1 MSLDPSPAAPD
12 QRPRLPSTG
21 LTIALPLLGVAVAL
35 VTWWG
40 ATAMLPPGSVL
51 ARFAPVPAFQ
61 ALGQLAVAGDVWPHV
76 IASMRRITLG
86 LTIAMLFGVPI
97 GLAVG
102 GIRSVGG
109 LTSMVFQFVR
119 MISPLAWAP
128 LAVMVF
134 GVGDAPVYFLV
145 AMGTVWPI
153 VLNVAAGVHALDPRW
168 RVLARSLGATR
179 AETFRSIVWPGIRA
193 HVLTGFRLAVG
204 LAWVIVVPAE
214 MLGVDSGLG
223 YAVLNTRDRLAYA
236 ELTAMILV
244 IGLCGY
250 VMDAGVRW
258 IVSEPWTRRRSTRR
272 RRAADLDGLAE
283 DPRAASLKP
292 RSMSTP

>member
-1 MSLDPSPAAPD
+1 MSLGPSPAAPA
-12 QRPRLPSTG
+12 QRPRIAGTG
-21 LTIALPLLGVAVAL
+21 LTITLPLLGVAVAL
-35 VTWWG
+35 TTWWV

-61 ALGQLAVAGDVWPHV
+61 ALAQLVAVGDVWPHI
-76 IASMRRITLG
+76 IASVRRIVLG
-86 LTIAMLFGVPI
+86 LTIAMLLGVPI

-102 GIRSVGG
+102 GIRGIGG

-145 AMGTVWPI
+145 AMGTIWPI
-153 VLNVAAGVHALDPRW
+153 VLNVAAGMHALDPRW
-168 RVLARSLGATR
+168 RVLAKSLGATR

-244 IGLCGY
+244 IGLCGF
-250 VMDAGVRW
+250 VMDLGVRW
-258 IVSEPWTRRRSTRR
+258 IVSEPWARRRSARPH
-272 RRAADLDGLAE
+272 RAADPGGLAE
-283 DPRAASLKP
+283 DPSAASLKP
-292 RSMSTP
+292 GGVSTL